1 MQILMLDQVILK
13 IKLER
18 KSLKKNNSFNLKL
31 LMNFTS
37 LIIILLLSGCGM
49 VSCMGEGNGGNC
61 KIGAEVNP
69 NIYSIPMDPL
79 PSVNSSEG
87 QQFTMQT
94 VWINSANKDWTN
106 TGITFKGNEQV
117 TIKIV
122 PNSIKPSTNLYP
134 SIANGTINTCY
145 VADEWDL
152 SEGGALWFY
161 RTDQIVQPK
170 VYYYPGAVQILA
182 LLDPSYTS
190 NNPPNITS
198 YNGPKQNYCSDD
210 KFAFCPNPPFDTSCT
225 LGCSAKNGQ
234 GLSTEF
240 IDDSGNSS
248 YAGCSGNFLG
258 SSNCSEANVFPLYSY
273 AQGSNPNLFSGGASI
288 LTMPNPT
295 NALCADITV
304 PYEKFPA
311 FPLSILSGIFDT
323 CGINPK
329 DPNPNNAQN
338 CAVINT
344 NYKLRHVTTGCYGVN
359 GVMETVP
366 SGNSDIGKLQY
377 VVSNSTPQI
386 SSGNSNFP
394 AKVGEFIEKNDTD
407 ENGIISTTFNAS
419 AGTLY
424 MQVYDCVGTNNIN
437 VTDQCIPSQGKQ
449 LNYGPSCYEDNV
461 GQYEVQII
469 TPIPQSESYFGWL
482 TTDIVTAIANQNEAL
497 SQTMFSSIISNT
509 QFKNIVNAFLILY
522 VIIYGISFA
531 SGIIMVT
538 QKDAVIRI
546 LKIGAVLAVIGEDS
560 SIFFSQLY
568 NAFING
574 LPYLA
579 SIAGGGNGSVGDLFQ
594 FADVTIAYLTNAG
607 VWWRIIMFM
616 FLWPIGWFLQMIA
629 GIAVINYSIVIVE
642 AFLSYLVAIT
652 GIALFIA
659 LAPLFIILAL
669 FNHTR
674 PIFENWVKI
683 LVGFVLQPIVLFSC
697 IAIVNEL
704 VLTAL
709 NNLLQNVQ
717 YRCLVPIFFD
727 LPPFKI
733 NIVCFAAF
741 IPNPF
746 DILNLIVLTLI
757 LFIFVDVL
765 KKMPDFV
772 KELARYLG
780 SPGSGVIGETA
791 AKIRSGAVESSKGM
805 VGMNKESVDRRKFIR
820 DRTLKSVTVS
830 SATPAD
836 SKKDV
841 TPSDKATK
849 A

>member
-1 MQILMLDQVILK
+1 MK
-13 IKLER
+13 E
-18 KSLKKNNSFNLKL
+18 NNSFNLKL
-31 LMNFTS
+31 LMKLAS
-37 LIIILLLSGCGM
+37 LVIILLLSGCGM
-49 VSCMGEGNGGNC
+49 VSCMGSDNSGNC
-61 KIGAEVNP
+61 KIGAEVTP
-69 NIYSIPMDPL
+69 NIYSVPIDPL

-87 QQFTMQT
+87 QQFKTQT
-94 VWINSANKDWTN
+94 IWINSAKPEWSN
-106 TGITFKGNEQV
+106 TSIQFTGGEQV

-122 PNSIKPSTNLYP
+122 PSSISPSSNLYP

-152 SEGGALWFY
+152 SENGALWFY
-161 RTDQIVQPK
+161 QSAQEVQPK
-170 VYYYPGAVQILA
+170 VYYYPGSVQMLA
-182 LLDPSYTS
+182 LLDPLST
-190 NNPPNITS
+190 TS
-198 YNGPKQNYCSDD
+198 YDPKATVIENTKGPIKSYCGDGLFIPCA
-210 KFAFCPNPPFDTSCT
+210 KEFDTKCT
-225 LGCSAKNGQ
+225 VNCSGSYGQ
-234 GLSTEF
+234 GLSTNF
-240 IDDSGNSS
+240 WDDSGTTYPASCSS
-248 YAGCSGNFLG
+248 NYLG
-258 SSNCSEANVFPLYSY
+258 SPSCSLPNVFPLYSSSS
-273 AQGSNPNLFSGGASI
+273 SNPFNSGAAI
-288 LTMPNPT
+288 LTMPKST
-295 NALCADITV
+295 NALCVDLGLQ
-304 PYEKFPA
+304 YENFPA
-311 FPLSILSGIFDT
+311 IPLSILSGVFDT
-323 CGINPK
+323 CGENTNDP
-329 DPNPNNAQN
+329 DPNDAQS
-338 CAVINT
+338 CAVFNT
-344 NYKLRHVTTGCYGVN
+344 NYHLYHVTTGCYGVN
-359 GVMETVP
+359 GIMETP
-366 SGNSDIGKLQY
+366 PAANPDIGKLQY
-377 VVSNSTPQI
+377 VVSNSTPQTPA
-386 SSGNSNFP
+386 GNSNFP
-394 AKVGEFIEKNDTD
+394 AKIGDFIETAD
-407 ENGIISTTFNAS
+407 ENGVVSTTFTAS

-449 LNYGPSCYEDNV
+449 LNYAPSCHEDNV
-461 GQYEVQII
+461 GQYEVQIV
-469 TPIPQSESYFGWL
+469 TPIPQSKSYFGWL
-482 TTDIVTAIANQNEAL
+482 TTTIVTAIANQNEAL
-497 SQTMFSSIISNT
+497 SQTIFNNIISNT
-509 QFKNIVNAFLILY
+509 QFKNIVNASLILY

-546 LKIGAVLAVIGEDS
+546 LKIGAILAVIGEDS
-560 SIFFSQLY
+560 SIFFNQLY

-629 GIAVINYSIVIVE
+629 GVAVINYSIVIVE

-659 LAPLFIILAL
+659 LAPLFIILVL

-717 YRCLVPIFFD
+717 YRCLVPIFIY

-757 LFIFVDVL
+757 LFIFVHVL

-791 AKIRSGAVESSKGM
+791 ANIRSSVVASGKSM
-805 VGMNKESVDRRKFIR
+805 VGMDQKSVDRRKFIR
-820 DRTLKSVTVS
+820 DRTLKSATVS
-830 SATPAD
+830 NATPAD

-841 TPSDKATK
+841 TPRDKATRT
-849 A
+849 